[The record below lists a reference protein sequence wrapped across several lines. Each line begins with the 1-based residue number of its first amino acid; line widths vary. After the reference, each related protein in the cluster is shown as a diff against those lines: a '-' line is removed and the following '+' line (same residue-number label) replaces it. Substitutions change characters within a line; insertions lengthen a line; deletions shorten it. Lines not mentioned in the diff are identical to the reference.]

1 MKVLKFGGSS
11 VKNAERIQQ
20 VCAILKA
27 NQISEEQS
35 VVVFSAFGGVTDL
48 LLEMGRLAATAD
60 QSYLESIEQ
69 FKNRHYPVIDELLN
83 GAYKTTAQTFIDER
97 IIEIENILKGIFLLR
112 EGTKRA
118 FDYLVSFGERCSSF
132 IITQYLNQEGNSVS
146 YLDARQLIRTN
157 DNFGNAI
164 VDFKVTNEQIG
175 TYFKENTGSFIT
187 TGFIASTS
195 EGSTTT
201 LGRGGSD
208 YTAAIFGASLDAS
221 VIEIWTDVDGVMT
234 ADPRKV
240 KDAFTVP
247 QMTYAEAM
255 EMSHFGAKVIYPPTI
270 VPAMEYHIP
279 LCIRN
284 TYNPTFKGTFI
295 SNDPVETDAI
305 LSGVTSISKIVLLTL
320 QGSGMFGVSGIAARL
335 FDALAKAEVN
345 IILITQGS
353 SEHSITCA
361 ISPEDKEKAEKT
373 IASAF
378 DYELKRGQIEPLIV
392 EENLSTIAIVGER
405 MRSRPGMAAQLFT
418 ALSKNGINV
427 VAIAQGSSELN
438 ISLVIDKKDETKALN
453 AIHERFFYTDTN
465 VIHLFFVGVG
475 LIGSSLLNQ
484 IQKQTAYLKEQK
496 NIDLRVVGL
505 ANTKTMLFNQNGI
518 DLVNWKSEL
527 SNSSDTSDLD
537 GFVEKMVSMNLR
549 NSIFVDN
556 TASATP
562 VNYYEQILKNSI
574 SISTPN
580 KIATSSSYKQY
591 RYFKQL
597 ADKNNVQFHY
607 ETNVG
612 AGLPVISTLKGLVDS
627 GDKVLKIEGV
637 LSGSLSF
644 IFNNFTP
651 EESFYDIVKQAQK
664 LGYTEPDPRID
675 LSGKDVRRKILILGR
690 EAGVSLEAED
700 VEIENI
706 LPQPCVDAKTID
718 EFFAALKSNEQAFV
732 DRIEKASAA
741 DKRLRFIAALDN
753 GVATISLQEVDSS
766 NPFYNLSGSDNM
778 IVFTTE
784 RYKER
789 PLVVRGPGAGAE
801 VTAAGV
807 FAEII
812 QIATF
817 LV

>member
-20 VCAILKA
+20 VCTILKA
-27 NQISEEQS
+27 NQASNEQF

-48 LLEMGRLAATAD
+48 LLEMGKLAAQAD
-60 QSYLESIEQ
+60 HSYLEAIEE
-69 FKNRHYPVIDELLN
+69 FKIRHYPVIDELLN
-83 GAYKTTAQTFIDER
+83 GEYKTIAQTFIDER
-97 IIEIENILKGIFLLR
+97 VVEIENILKGIFLLR

-118 FDYLVSFGERCSSF
+118 FDYLVSFGERCAAF
-132 IITQYLNQEGNSVS
+132 IITQYLNQEGNTVS

-164 VDFKVTNEQIG
+164 VDFKVTNQQIE
-175 TYFKENTGSFIT
+175 TYFHENKGNFIT
-187 TGFIASTS
+187 TGFIASTES
-195 EGSTTT
+195 GSTTT

-208 YTAAIFGASLDAS
+208 YTAAIFGASLDAT

-284 TYNPTFKGTFI
+284 TYNPTFEGTFI
-295 SNDPVETDAI
+295 SNETVESETI
-305 LSGVTSISKIVLLTL
+305 LSGVTSISKIILLTL
-320 QGSGMFGVSGIAARL
+320 QGSGMFGVTGIAARL
-335 FDALAKAEVN
+335 FDALAKTEVN
-345 IILITQGS
+345 VILITQGS

-361 ISPEDKEKAEKT
+361 ISPEDKEKAEKA
-373 IASAF
+373 IAYAF
-378 DYELKRGQIEPLIV
+378 EYELQRGQIEPLIV
-392 EENLSTIAIVGER
+392 EENLSIIAIVGEK

-438 ISLVIDKKDETKALN
+438 ISLVIDSKDETKALN
-453 AIHERFFYTDTN
+453 AIHERFFNSDAN
-465 VIHLFFVGVG
+465 EIHLFFVGVG

-484 IQKQTAYLKEQK
+484 IQKQTTYLKKQK
-496 NIDLRVVGL
+496 NIDLKVVGL
-505 ANTKTMLFNQNGI
+505 ANTKTMLFSEEGI
-518 DLVNWKSEL
+518 DLSNWQSEL
-527 SNSSDTSDLD
+527 ANSSAVSSLD
-537 GFVEKMVSMNLR
+537 GFVEQMIAMNLR

-556 TASATP
+556 TASAAP
-562 VNYYEQILKNSI
+562 VEYYEQVLKSSI

-612 AGLPVISTLKGLVDS
+612 AGLPVISTLKSLVDS
-627 GDKVLKIEGV
+627 GDEILKIEGV

-651 EESFYDIVKQAQK
+651 NESFYDIVKQAQK

-706 LPQPCVDAKTID
+706 LPQPCVDAETID
-718 EFFAALKSNEQAFV
+718 DFFSALKNNEQAFV
-732 DRIEKASAA
+732 DRISKASAV

-753 GVATISLQEVDSS
+753 GKASISLQEVDSS

-812 QIATF
+812 QIASF

>member
-20 VCAILKA
+20 VCAILKSYQA
-27 NQISEEQS
+27 ADEQF

-48 LLEMGRLAATAD
+48 LLGMGELAAKTD

-69 FKNRHYPVIDELLN
+69 FKIRHYPVIDELLN
-83 GAYKTTAQTFIDER
+83 GEHKTIAQTFIDER
-97 IIEIENILKGIFLLR
+97 TIEIENILKGIFLLK

-118 FDYLVSFGERCSSF
+118 FDYLASFGERCSSF
-132 IITQYLNQEGNSVS
+132 IITQYLSQEGNPVS
-146 YLDARQLIRTN
+146 YLDARQVIRTN
-157 DNFGNAI
+157 DNYGAAI
-164 VDFKVTNEQIG
+164 VNSEVTTQQIEA
-175 TYFKENTGSFIT
+175 YFKANQGNFII
-187 TGFIASTS
+187 TGFIAST
-195 EGSTTT
+195 EKGSTTT

-208 YTAAIFGASLDAS
+208 YTAAIFGACLKAN

-240 KDAFTVP
+240 KDAFTIP

-270 VPAMEYHIP
+270 APAMEMNIP
-279 LCIRN
+279 LSIRN
-284 TYNPTFKGTFI
+284 TYNTAFKGTFI
-295 SNDPVETDAI
+295 SNDPVETEAV

-320 QGSGMFGVSGIAARL
+320 QGSGMFGVSGTAARM

-345 IILITQGS
+345 ILVITQGS

-361 ISPEDKEKAEKT
+361 ISPEDAEKAKT
-373 IASAF
+373 AIATAF
-378 DYELKRGQIEPLIV
+378 DYELKRGHIDPLKV
-392 EENLSTIAIVGER
+392 ENNLSTIAIIGEK

-438 ISLVIDKKDETKALN
+438 ISLVIDSKDETKALN
-453 AIHERFFYTDTN
+453 AIHERFFYADTN

-484 IQKQTAYLKEQK
+484 IQKQAAYLKEQK

-505 ANTKTMLFNQNGI
+505 ANTKTMLFNDEGV
-518 DLVNWKSEL
+518 DLGNWKDEL
-527 SNSSDTSDLD
+527 ANSSEASSLD
-537 GFVEKMVSMNLR
+537 GFIEKMISMNLR

-562 VNYYEQILKNSI
+562 VNYYEEILKNSI

-597 ADKNNVQFHY
+597 ADKNNVQFQY

-627 GDKVLKIEGV
+627 GDKILKIEGV
-637 LSGSLSF
+637 LSGSLSY

-651 EESFYDIVKQAQK
+651 EASFYDIVKDAQK

-706 LPQPCVDAKTID
+706 LPQPCVDAATID
-718 EFFAALKSNEQAFV
+718 EFFSALKNNEQAFV
-732 DRIEKASAA
+732 DRITKASAA
-741 DKRLRFIAALDN
+741 GKRLRFIAALDH
-753 GVATISLQEVDSS
+753 GVATISLQEVDPS
-766 NPFYNLSGSDNM
+766 NPFYSLSGSDNM

-812 QIATF
+812 QIATY